1 VYYVKLKINL
11 LAHLNPNGRTVSGHT
26 EDEHP
31 DAAGKQ
37 SMPLRLWIWNVMRNS
52 DLSFRLWKSETALE
66 TAGGSPFPSPA
77 LPGSGS
83 MGQRSLLSL

>member
-1 VYYVKLKINL
+1 
-11 LAHLNPNGRTVSGHT
+11 
-26 EDEHP
+26 
-31 DAAGKQ
+31 
-37 SMPLRLWIWNVMRNS
+37 MRNS